1 VHYDDFM
8 LYKGEKVKWTKN
20 MLKCLS
26 IYQREYLK
34 E

>member
-1 VHYDDFM
+1 M

-20 MLKCLS
+20 MLRCLV
-26 IYQREYLK
+26 IYQKEYLK